1 MASKLLKLAAA
12 QRRAGGGAAAARL
25 FGAHAPA
32 VAEGSPFMRFSNPM
46 PQQLDYT
53 PLLSSLPETKARAR
67 RDERVMQRAL
77 ALLLRRCAAI
87 PPPPAPARRAAG
99 VLTRTLLAPQVTVL
113 PNGMRVATET
123 IPFAETATVG
133 MWINSGSRFET
144 DATNGTAHF
153 LEHLLF
159 KGTKARARREL

>member
-53 PLLSSLPETKARAR
+53 PLLSSLPETKASDARALCCCAALR
-67 RDERVMQRAL
+67 RDPAAARAG
-77 ALLLRRCAAI
+77 APASRCADAHT
-87 PPPPAPARRAAG
+87 PRSAGDGAAQRPARGDGDHSVR
-99 VLTRTLLAPQVTVL
+99 
-113 PNGMRVATET
+113 
-123 IPFAETATVG
+123 
-133 MWINSGSRFET
+133 
-144 DATNGTAHF
+144 
-153 LEHLLF
+153 
-159 KGTKARARREL
+159 